1 MAEFEDA
8 PGYKKLTHSIVA
20 DNRQELESYKIK
32 KNYQMQTTSTITSL
46 QNDINILKEEMK
58 ILKSHLNL

>member
-1 MAEFEDA
+1 MTVFEDA
-8 PGYKKLTHSIVA
+8 PGYKKLSYSIVA
-20 DNRQELESYKIK
+20 DNKQELESYKIK
-32 KNYQMQTTSTITSL
+32 KQNHMQTVNTIASL

>member
-1 MAEFEDA
+1 MTEFEDA

-32 KNYQMQTTSTITSL
+32 KQHHIQTVSIIASL